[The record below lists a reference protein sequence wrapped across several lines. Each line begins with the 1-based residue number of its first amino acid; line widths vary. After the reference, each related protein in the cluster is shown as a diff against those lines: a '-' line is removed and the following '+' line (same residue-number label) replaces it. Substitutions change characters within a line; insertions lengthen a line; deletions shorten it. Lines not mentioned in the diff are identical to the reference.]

1 MTLQAKINKK
11 ITIIGIN
18 SDQYNFEEMSSCVF
32 NQETE
37 MFELRADDGTVIF
50 VPREAVFLVSTVED
64 VDPMEEDLIDGEE
77 KQDEGEILS
86 ILDFQ
91 KGEE

>member
-1 MTLQAKINKK
+1 MTLQAKVNKK

-18 SDQYNFEEMSSCVF
+18 GDRYNFEEMSSCAF

-50 VPREAVFLVSTVED
+50 VPREAIFLFSTVED
-64 VDPMEEDLIDGEE
+64 IDPMEDDLIDEKE
-77 KQDEGEILS
+77 KQDEGEIFS
-86 ILDFQ
+86 ILDFK

>member
-1 MTLQAKINKK
+1 MTLQAKVNKK

-18 SDQYNFEEMSSCVF
+18 GDHYNFEEMSSCSF

-64 VDPMEEDLIDGEE
+64 IDPMEEDLIDEE
-77 KQDEGEILS
+77 ENRDEGEILS